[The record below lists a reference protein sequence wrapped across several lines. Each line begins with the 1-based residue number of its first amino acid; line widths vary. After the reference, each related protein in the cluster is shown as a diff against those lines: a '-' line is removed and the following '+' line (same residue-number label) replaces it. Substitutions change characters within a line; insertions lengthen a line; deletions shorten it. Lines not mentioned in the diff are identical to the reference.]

1 MSKYFISKWVYDS
14 FIDHSLLFFRNE
26 FSILTKSSERLP
38 KETKRRPK
46 SNIKSKSSFG
56 EDIPKSRNVTELLHL
71 IDTLD
76 DSSDEST
83 VKFEKKEESPV
94 VVEIK
99 KEDKKKEIESPEI
112 PIRISGNWKRNSARR
127 KSGTRRDF
135 LHRSQLRDL
144 LLDDNLVESF
154 LECLPPEQKPLLELS
169 YAITRYI
176 RLCESADSIVA
187 KTLADNISQ
196 RFKDIDT
203 IPSSIRKKISFKQQD
218 FIDRSEIL
226 RTVHLDLFEE
236 MLKYKFPQVAAT
248 AGIASTSRRVLA
260 RSCMPDPFE
269 DPNDTLV
276 EYKDDLLIAATPEK
290 IIQYLTSE
298 KGGLLLF
305 VIFMFFRNN
314 IHLF

>member
-1 MSKYFISKWVYDS
+1 M
-14 FIDHSLLFFRNE
+14 
-26 FSILTKSSERLP
+26 
-38 KETKRRPK
+38 RRSK
-46 SNIKSKSSFG
+46 SNIKSKSSYD
-56 EDIPKSRNVTELLHL
+56 EVPKSRNVTELLEL

-83 VKFEKKEESPV
+83 VKFEKIDKKEESPV
-94 VVEIK
+94 IVELGQ
-99 KEDKKKEIESPEI
+99 EDKKEEPESPEI
-112 PIRISGNWKRNSARR
+112 PIRISGNWRRNSTRR
-127 KSGTRRDF
+127 KSGSTRRDF

-203 IPSSIRKKISFKQQD
+203 IPSKIRKKISFKQQD
-218 FIDRSEIL
+218 FIDRTEVL

-269 DPNDTLV
+269 DPNETLV
-276 EYKDDLLIAATPEK
+276 EFKDGHLIAATPEK
-290 IIQYLTSE
+290 IIQYLTAE
-298 KGGLLLF
+298 KGGLLIF
-305 VIFMFFRNN
+305 VIFLFFR
-314 IHLF
+314 IIFIYL